1 MPGSPK
7 RRAKREM
14 QAAIAAGQLPIPKRA
29 RTRSSVDVAEPET
42 ATGPD
47 TGAHARTPVRSLPD
61 GLSEEQLDSIL
72 TAISCGV
79 TLEAALASVRVP
91 RSSMY
96 MWMERNDEL
105 RALIEDA
112 RESWARAHV
121 EFIAQSADWKARS
134 WLLGVRLPK
143 QYAPTSKLAGHDG
156 GALLADAELLE
167 LARRALGVVPPDG
180 DAGED

>member
-1 MPGSPK
+1 MQL
-7 RRAKREM
+7 
-14 QAAIAAGQLPIPKRA
+14 QAAIAAGIVEPPKRA
-29 RTRSSVDVAEPET
+29 RTRPPITGEDEGGTAETPT
-42 ATGPD
+42 VRNVGPR
-47 TGAHARTPVRSLPD
+47 APVRSLPD
-61 GLSEEQLDSIL
+61 GLSEEQLESIL
-72 TAISCGV
+72 TALSCGV
-79 TLEAALASVRVP
+79 TFEAALASVRVP
-91 RSSMY
+91 RTSMHV
-96 MWMERNDEL
+96 WMERNDEL
-105 RALIEDA
+105 RALIDDA

>member
-14 QAAIAAGQLPIPKRA
+14 QAAIASGQLEIPKRA
-29 RTRSSVDVAEPET
+29 RTRPSVDVEGQATT
-42 ATGPD
+42 AGLD
-47 TGAHARTPVRSLPD
+47 AGAHARTTVRSLPD

-105 RALIEDA
+105 RAVIDDA

-121 EFIAQSADWKARS
+121 EYIAQSADWKARS

-143 QYAPTSKLAGHDG
+143 EYASTSKLAGHDG
-156 GALLADAELLE
+156 GALLADVDVLE
-167 LARRALGVVPPDG
+167 RVRAALARSDKDDG
-180 DAGED
+180 NA

>member
-1 MPGSPK
+1 MQL
-7 RRAKREM
+7 
-14 QAAIAAGQLPIPKRA
+14 QAAIAAGIVEPPKRA
-29 RTRSSVDVAEPET
+29 RTRPPITGEDEGGTAETP
-42 ATGPD
+42 TGLNVGPR
-47 TGAHARTPVRSLPD
+47 APVRSLPD

-79 TLEAALASVRVP
+79 TFEAALASVRVP
-91 RSSMY
+91 RTSMHV
-96 MWMERNDEL
+96 WMERNDEL

-143 QYAPTSKLAGHDG
+143 QYAATNKLAGHDG